1 MTRRALLVLLCILGA
16 QAAAA
21 SGDGPLEPPDLSQY
35 VRWGPLRARP
45 GVNITNLG
53 YDDNVFFAS
62 GQEEPQG
69 DYRITL
75 GANLEGLMLFG
86 DRAFLEFDAGLNH
99 TIYQTYGGT
108 TTINGPDGPEVI
120 PSQNY
125 TNGLLTSR
133 ITFPFRGGWGVFADL
148 DLVQAENRPTSE
160 FDTRVRQRT
169 NLFGFGF
176 ILELGWRTYVE
187 FKRAA
192 ADLSYDDGRTDLT
205 AARLDR
211 VEQSNELRVG
221 YRITGLTSLT
231 LDLTNTDYTFDVA
244 SDRDSTER
252 SILPGFAFG
261 ERSRLG
267 GWVKIG
273 YSNFDMKDP
282 AQQDY
287 NGPVGEARLYYR
299 MGSGTTFRLEGG
311 RIVSFAVFGD
321 NTFYLDRFGHLR
333 ATHYVNPVIGFFVG
347 GGMGTLSFPGSDPL
361 DAGTGGQCPG
371 DGTPCVRRVD
381 DNSEYEI
388 GVLFR
393 AARSQNGKTVEYGF
407 SWRETRRDST
417 INRLDQSR
425 GTWGFTANA
434 GF

>member
-1 MTRRALLVLLCILGA
+1 MTRRALFVVLFVVGA
-16 QAAAA
+16 QATTVY
-21 SGDGPLEPPDLSQY
+21 SDGPLEPPELSEY

-45 GVNITNLG
+45 GVNISNLG

-62 GQEEPQG
+62 GEEKPRG

-75 GANLEGLMLFG
+75 GGNLEGLMLFG
-86 DRAFLEFDAGLNH
+86 HRAFLEFDAGLNY
-99 TIYQTYGGT
+99 TLYQTYGST
-108 TTINGPDGPEVI
+108 TTINTDEGPEEI

-125 TNGLLTSR
+125 ANGLLTSR
-133 ITFPFRGGWGVFADL
+133 VTFPFRGGWGVFADL
-148 DLVQAENRPTSE
+148 DLIQVENRPTSE
-160 FDTRVRQRT
+160 FNTRVKQNT

-176 ILELGWRTYVE
+176 IVELGWRTYIE
-187 FKRAA
+187 FERAA
-192 ADLSYDDGRTDLT
+192 ADLSYDDGRTDVT
-205 AARLDR
+205 SNRLDR
-211 VEQSNELRVG
+211 LEQSNELRLG
-221 YRITGLTSLT
+221 YRVTGLTSLT
-231 LDLTNTDYTFDVA
+231 LDVTNTDYTFDVA
-244 SDRDSTER
+244 TDRDSTER
-252 SILPGFAFG
+252 SILPGFVFG

-267 GWVKIG
+267 GWVKVG

-287 NGPVGEARLYYR
+287 SGPVGEARLYYR
-299 MGSGTTFRLEGG
+299 MGSGTTLRLEGG

-321 NTFYLDRFGHLR
+321 NTFYLDRFGKLR

-347 GGMGTLSFPGSDPL
+347 GGIGTLSFPGSALYDPV
-361 DAGTGGQCPG
+361 TGATCDGG
-371 DGTPCVRRVD
+371 DPSCVQRVD
-381 DNSEYEI
+381 DNTEYEL

-393 AARSQNGKTVEYGF
+393 AAHRQDGKTIEYGF

-417 INRLDQSR
+417 IDRFDQSR